1 MPPDSMPALAAVL
14 SNEQPRTQS
23 LRLKLRRRELQQLQ
37 QFAAAAGVPTAS
49 LGHALLTAGLSR
61 LIEEQ
66 AACTLQEAA

>member
-14 SNEQPRTQS
+14 SPEQPRTQS

-37 QFAAAAGVPTAS
+37 EFAAAAGVPVAS
-49 LGHALLTAGLSR
+49 LGHALLTAGLNR

>member
-1 MPPDSMPALAAVL
+1 MPPDAMPSLAAVL
-14 SNEQPRTQS
+14 STEQPRTQS

-37 QFAAAAGVPTAS
+37 QFAAAAGVPVAS

-66 AACTLQEAA
+66 AARALQEAA